1 MVHDGTANSAPDT
14 VTISTLNSPPV
25 ANAGADTGGQ
35 VGTTVILDGS
45 GSSDIDGDALT
56 YQWSLVSKPA
66 TSTATLSDPS
76 SVTPSFT
83 IDVFGDYVMQL
94 VVHDGMVNSAPDTM
108 TISTLNSPPVAN
120 AGADQSAYVNET
132 RHARWQWV
140 E

>member
-1 MVHDGTANSAPDT
+1 MDKS
-14 VTISTLNSPPV
+14 
-25 ANAGADTGGQ
+25 
-35 VGTTVILDGS
+35 GTTVTLDGS

-76 SVTPSFT
+76 GVTPSFT

-94 VVHDGMVNSAPDTM
+94 VVHDGMVNSAPDTV